1 MSRSDSLRVRDY
13 LEHIAQAITNIGEY
27 TAGMNSA
34 YSCKPL

>member
-13 LEHIAQAITNIGEY
+13 LEDIAQAITNIGEY
-27 TAGMNSA
+27 TAGMNAA